1 VRKHWTL
8 LIIGLVVVFGTFAA
22 TLVSGNTPTLGLDL
36 QGGVSVVKSPVGD
49 YTPASLDVA
58 IELIRERV
66 DSLGTLEPEITRQ
79 GDDIVIDLPG
89 VDDRQ
94 RAIDLVGKT
103 AELRFR
109 PVIAI
114 LPPVDAPTTT
124 TTTGPPATTG
134 PAGETTTTTTTTTTL
149 PPDEEAANAAAKA
162 AIASCDPT
170 AVAALTEIP
179 TTRLADDTREECVV
193 LEGRDGDV
201 RYLLGP
207 TALTGDG
214 VSGAKA
220 EFSSGQ
226 GYVVNMDL
234 NDEGNTKFNALAA
247 EQYAQPSPAGD
258 PSGRGAIAIT
268 LDGIVQSAPEVQ
280 EPSFDGSVTI
290 SGGASG
296 FEQGDAEDLA
306 KLIDGGRLPVRL
318 RTVNIEDVSPT
329 LGSDQ
334 LRAGIIAG
342 LIGLALVAIYMLV
355 FYRVLGLVV
364 IFGLIMSGM
373 TIYTLV
379 TYLGEAAS
387 LTLSLAGVTGIIVS
401 AGVTVDSY
409 IVYFER
415 LKDEVRAGATVRAC
429 SDRAFHR
436 SFRTILAADLVSLI
450 GAGILYFLAIGNVR
464 GFAFFLGLSTI
475 VDLVLSYFIMYPLVV
490 LMSQKPAL
498 VRMKGVGIAAGLD
511 AQGATA

>member
-8 LIIGLVVVFGTFAA
+8 LIIGLVVVISTFAA
-22 TLVSGNTPTLGLDL
+22 TLLSGNTPTLGLDL
-36 QGGVSVVKSPVGD
+36 QGGVSVVKSPVGNFSEN
-49 YTPASLDVA
+49 SLEVA
-58 IELIRERV
+58 VDLIRERV

-89 VDDRQ
+89 VDDRE
-94 RAIDLVGKT
+94 RAIELVGKT

-109 PVIAI
+109 PVIAV
-114 LPPVDAPTTT
+114 LPPEGASGTTTTTAPTTT
-124 TTTGPPATTG
+124 TGPD
-134 PAGETTTTTTTTTTL
+134 GETPPTTTV
-149 PPDEEAANAAAKA
+149 PAEAATDDDAAKT
-162 AIASCDPT
+162 AIASCDPA
-170 AVAALTEIP
+170 AVAALPEIP
-179 TTRLADDTREECVV
+179 TTRLADDKRAQCVV
-193 LEGRDGDV
+193 LKGREGNI

-207 TALTGDG
+207 TALTGKG
-214 VSGAKA
+214 VSGA
-220 EFSSGQ
+220 ERQFISGQ
-226 GYVVNMDL
+226 GEIVAMDL
-234 NDEGNTKFNALAA
+234 NGDGNAAFNQLASQ
-247 EQYAQPSPAGD
+247 QYAQPSPTGQQ
-258 PSGRGAIAIT
+258 GGHGAIAIT
-268 LDGIVQSAPEVQ
+268 LDGVVQSAPEVQ
-280 EPSFDGSVTI
+280 EPTFDGSVQI
-290 SGGASG
+290 SGGRAG
-296 FEQGDAEDLA
+296 FSTSEADDLA

-342 LIGLALVAIYMLV
+342 AIGLALVAIYMIV
-355 FYRVLGLVV
+355 FYRLLGLVV
-364 IFGLIMSGM
+364 ILGLILSGM
-373 TIYTLV
+373 TVYTLV
-379 TYLGEAAS
+379 TYLGSSAN

-415 LKDEVRAGATVRAC
+415 LKDEVRAGSSVRAC
-429 SDRAFHR
+429 ADRAFHR

-490 LMSQKPAL
+490 LMAQRPHL
-498 VRMKGVGIAAGLD
+498 VTMKGVGIAAGLD